1 MERISE
7 DVLKL
12 NVDSNVYLFKKKL
25 VIDTGPKSY
34 KDVVREE
41 VGKIVSLDK
50 IEKVVF
56 THLHAD
62 HIGNFDLFVN
72 AKFYASKESVEDF
85 NKMAART
92 VLDPFLAKQFNK
104 IKLNVLER
112 LEGFKIIKTPGHSRG
127 SMCLFYEK
135 DKILFSGD
143 TLFFNENIG
152 RLDLFTSVPK
162 KMQESLA
169 KLKKLDYR
177 ILAPGHDYR

>member
-1 MERISE
+1 MEKLSE

-12 NVDSNVYLFKKKL
+12 NVDSNVYLFKKKM

-34 KDVVREE
+34 KEVVRKEIS
-41 VGKIVSLDK
+41 KIVSLDK

-62 HIGNFDLFVN
+62 HIGNFDLFAN
-72 AKFYASKESVEDF
+72 AEFYASKEAVEDF
-85 NKMAART
+85 NKTPARA
-92 VLDPFLAKQFNK
+92 VLDPFLAKQFKK
-104 IKLNVLER
+104 IKLNVLDK
-112 LEGFKIIKTPGHSRG
+112 LDGFKIIKTPGHSRG

-135 DKILFSGD
+135 ERILFSGD

-162 KMQESLA
+162 RMQESLD

-177 ILAPGHDYR
+177 ILAPGHDYQ